1 MMSITTAVRTDCG
14 KVRSRNED
22 AFGLFPDLQTYVVA
36 DGMGGQQGGTLASTL
51 AVETIRH
58 ALLDTGV
65 QARASSLEQLQPSQ
79 PLLNAVY
86 RAHTQV
92 LEVSHRQLELL
103 GMGTTVAAVA
113 FDSSQ
118 ESAVICHVG
127 NTRVYRLREAV
138 LEQLTEDHT
147 VAQQF
152 VRAGLMSP
160 QEWRTSRYR
169 HVLTQAIG
177 VGPEVHPTVRIESPQ
192 AGDLFL
198 ICSDGVYRDL
208 VDEEIRAIVWKA
220 GTNLQQACDV
230 LVELAHARGGRDD
243 STVVALRYSPASEHL
258 E

>member
-1 MMSITTAVRTDCG
+1 MSITTAVRTDCG
-14 KVRSRNED
+14 KVRPRNED

-36 DGMGGQQGGTLASTL
+36 DGMGGQRGGTLASTL

-58 ALLDTGV
+58 TLLDTDV
-65 QARASSLEQLQPSQ
+65 QVQTPSPTPLPPSQ

-177 VGPEVHPTVRIESPQ
+177 VGPEVHPEPCGLKLHRLRTCFSFVVMVCIATSSTRRSTPS
-192 AGDLFL
+192 
-198 ICSDGVYRDL
+198 C
-208 VDEEIRAIVWKA
+208 
-220 GTNLQQACDV
+220 
-230 LVELAHARGGRDD
+230 GRQEP
-243 STVVALRYSPASEHL
+243 TYSKPVTCWWS
-258 E
+258 

>member
-1 MMSITTAVRTDCG
+1 MSITTAVRTDCG

-36 DGMGGQQGGTLASTL
+36 DGMGGQQGGTIASTL

-58 ALLDTGV
+58 ALLDTDV
-65 QARASSLEQLQPSQ
+65 QVQTPSRTPLQPSQ
-79 PLLNAVY
+79 PLLHAVY

-103 GMGTTVAAVA
+103 GMSTTVAAVA

-147 VAQQF
+147 VAQQL

-160 QEWRTSRYR
+160 HEWRTSRYR

-177 VGPEVHPTVRIESPQ
+177 VGPEFIPPCGLKLHR
-192 AGDLFL
+192 L
-198 ICSDGVYRDL
+198 
-208 VDEEIRAIVWKA
+208 
-220 GTNLQQACDV
+220 GTCF
-230 LVELAHARGGRDD
+230 
-243 STVVALRYSPASEHL
+243 SFVVMVCIATS
-258 E
+258 